1 MANIITGFE
10 PVKSENLLTGSS
22 GGGDGGILN
31 NTDPYLKPMSSGA
44 GIVDVIRNFSWYSGG
59 STQMQENAI
68 RKTPQVF
75 LVEREQL
82 LSSLL
87 TQALYYANTIKTS
100 TTSIGGGEEQDSFFK
115 KVTNLIGLSEGELFN
130 KLSGVVNRAF
140 SALTEGQDSALLTAN
155 KLKSLI
161 GIYLT
166 EPTGY
171 KYVLPYFENP
181 PSIQNS
187 WSGTAEENAPGF
199 ISTVS
204 EEVAGFADSA
214 AKAVNLT
221 QPGVFIQ
228 KAKSYKVNEQ
238 GQSVTVKFP
247 LFNTVKRGNDIP
259 YQQNYELLW
268 LLIYQNKPFKT
279 SFTRVRPP
287 KLYSVTIPGMVS
299 MPYAEINRLE
309 VNFVGTTRNKTVN
322 IGGKSFETPIPD
334 AYEVTI
340 EITSLLADYAN
351 TMMGDGFMTSVSEDR
366 IKIGDITGVSEGD
379 VRGIINNTI
388 DSIL

>member
-1 MANIITGFE
+1 MSNIITGFNSITQE
-10 PVKSENLLTGSS
+10 SLMTGST
-22 GGGDGGILN
+22 GGGNGILN
-31 NTDPYLKPMSSGA
+31 NTDPYLVPKPNGA

-82 LSSLL
+82 MSSLI
-87 TQALYYANTIKTS
+87 TQALYYANAMKT
-100 TTSIGGGEEQDSFFK
+100 DSSDDK
-115 KVTNLIGLSEGELFN
+115 EIGLFDKMIDKISE
-130 KLSGVVNRAF
+130 VVTTNALDKQARNAN
-140 SALTEGQDSALLTAN
+140 SALSNGLDSSLLAAN

-166 EPTGY
+166 NPTGY
-171 KYVLPYFENP
+171 NYVFPYFENP

-187 WSGTAEENAPGF
+187 WEGTSEENAP
-199 ISTVS
+199 TMVS
-204 EEVAGFADSA
+204 EVATKVAGLFEAG
-214 AKAVNLT
+214 AKLINLA

-247 LFNTVKRGNDIP
+247 LFNTVKRGNDLP

-299 MPYAEINRLE
+299 MPYAEISRLE
-309 VNFVGTTRNKTVN
+309 VNFVGTTRNKTVD

-366 IKIGDITGVSEGD
+366 VKIGDLAGP
-379 VRGIINNTI
+379 INQT
-388 DSIL
+388 

>member
-10 PVKSENLLTGSS
+10 PVKSEKLLTGSS
-22 GGGDGGILN
+22 DGGDGGILN
-31 NTDPYLKPMSSGA
+31 NTDPYLKPKHSGA

-87 TQALYYANTIKTS
+87 TQALYYANTLKTS
-100 TTSIGGGEEQDSFFK
+100 IGSVGGGEEQDSYFK
-115 KVTNLIGLSEGELFN
+115 KMTDLIGAGNSPLLN
-130 KLSGVVNRAF
+130 KLAVGGRAAVG
-140 SALTEGQDSALLTAN
+140 ALTEGQDSELLTAN

-187 WSGTAEENAPGF
+187 WEGTSEENAPGM
-199 ISTVS
+199 VS
-204 EEVAGFADSA
+204 EVATKVAGLFEAG
-214 AKAVNLT
+214 AKLINLA

-247 LFNTVKRGNDIP
+247 LFNTVKRGNDVP

-299 MPYAEINRLE
+299 MPYAEISRLE
-309 VNFVGTTRNKTVN
+309 VNFVGTTRNKTVD
-322 IGGKSFETPIPD
+322 IGGNKFETPIPD

-351 TMMGDGFMTSVSEDR
+351 TMMGDGFMTSVTDGR
-366 IKIGDITGVSEGD
+366 IKIGDLAGPLGAP
-379 VRGIINNTI
+379 
-388 DSIL
+388 LQ

>member
-10 PVKSENLLTGSS
+10 PVKSEKLLTGSS
-22 GGGDGGILN
+22 DGGDGGILN
-31 NTDPYLKPMSSGA
+31 NTDPYLKPKHSGA

-87 TQALYYANTIKTS
+87 TQALYYANTLKTS
-100 TTSIGGGEEQDSFFK
+100 IGSVGGGEEQDSYFK
-115 KVTNLIGLSEGELFN
+115 KMTDLIGAGNSPLLN
-130 KLSGVVNRAF
+130 KLAVGGRAAVG
-140 SALTEGQDSALLTAN
+140 ALTEGQDSELLTAN

-187 WSGTAEENAPGF
+187 WEGTSEENAPGM
-199 ISTVS
+199 VS
-204 EEVAGFADSA
+204 EVATKVAGLFEAG
-214 AKAVNLT
+214 AKLINLA

-247 LFNTVKRGNDIP
+247 LFNTVKRGNDVP

-299 MPYAEINRLE
+299 MPYAEISRLE
-309 VNFVGTTRNKTVN
+309 VNFVGTTRNKTVD
-322 IGGKSFETPIPD
+322 IGGNKFETPIPD

-351 TMMGDGFMTSVSEDR
+351 TMMGDGFMTSVSEER
-366 IKIGDITGVSEGD
+366 VKIGDLAGPT
-379 VRGIINNTI
+379 
-388 DSIL
+388 LQ

>member
-1 MANIITGFE
+1 MANIITGFDE
-10 PVKSENLLTGSS
+10 DKDERLIGAGT
-22 GGGDGGILN
+22 GGGEGGMLQ
-31 NTDPYLKPMSSGA
+31 NTDPYLKPKPSGA

-68 RKTPQVF
+68 RKTPQIF

-82 LSSLL
+82 LSSLV
-87 TQALYYANTIKTS
+87 TQALYYANALKVGAEGVVGETKSPEEESLFRKSIDSVMGAVNDGINRGIKAALKGQVKTAS
-100 TTSIGGGEEQDSFFK
+100 GE
-115 KVTNLIGLSEGELFN
+115 LSEGL
-130 KLSGVVNRAF
+130 
-140 SALTEGQDSALLTAN
+140 DSALLTAN

-166 EPTGY
+166 KPTGY
-171 KYVLPYFENP
+171 NYVLPYFENP

-187 WSGTAEENAPGF
+187 WSGTAEENAPDF
-199 ISTVS
+199 VSTVYR
-204 EEVAGFADSA
+204 EVAGFADSA
-214 AKAVNLT
+214 ASTVNLT

-228 KAKSYKVNEQ
+228 KARSYKVNEQ
-238 GQSVTVKFP
+238 GQSITVKFP

-279 SFTRVRPP
+279 SFTRVKPP

-299 MPYAEINRLE
+299 MPYAEISRLE
-309 VNFVGTTRNKTVN
+309 VDFIGTTRNKTVN
-322 IGGKSFETPIPD
+322 IGPHTFETPIPD

-351 TMMGDGFMTSVSEDR
+351 TMMGDGFMTSVTEDR
-366 IKIGDITGVSEGD
+366 VKIGDLAGPRNQT
-379 VRGIINNTI
+379 
-388 DSIL
+388 